1 MTLQSILQE
10 FHTLKAE
17 SIPVDLLDERYA
29 DLMIRMEQSYEI
41 PDVITTEWE
50 EKNRSVSTVYRL
62 IASNRLMDT

>member
-17 SIPVDLLDERYA
+17 IIPVDLLDERYA
-29 DLMIRMEQSYEI
+29 DLMIRMEQSYKI
-41 PDVITTEWE
+41 PDVITEEWE
-50 EKNRSVSTVYRL
+50 QKNRSVSTVYRL